1 MSKDTLTQCRM
12 TQGSREYER
21 ERDCNDLC
29 DPEPLEGSFPPIPGA
44 QQEALC
50 QLTMEDHVP
59 NS

>member
-1 MSKDTLTQCRM
+1 MSEDTLTQCKM
-12 TQGSREYER
+12 LEYER
-21 ERDCNDLC
+21 ESDCNDFC

-44 QQEALC
+44 EQEALC